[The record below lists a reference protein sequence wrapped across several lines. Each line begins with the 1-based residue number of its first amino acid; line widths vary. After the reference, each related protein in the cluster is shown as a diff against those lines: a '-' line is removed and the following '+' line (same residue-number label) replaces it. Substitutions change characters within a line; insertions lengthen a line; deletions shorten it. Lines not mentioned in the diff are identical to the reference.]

1 MKKYSF
7 LFPIASLCWCLFGCN
22 EDSGFGF
29 PEGDVENVVPQQGD
43 IVSMPMNT
51 EDSAFF
57 SSLLPSLERNKVMRI
72 DSRDELS
79 TWLPDSLLIPDDLDF
94 ERYC

>member
-7 LFPIASLCWCLFGCN
+7 LFLIASLCWCLFGCN

-57 SSLLPSLERNKVMRI
+57 SSLLPSLERNKVM
-72 DSRDELS
+72 
-79 TWLPDSLLIPDDLDF
+79 
-94 ERYC
+94 

>member
-57 SSLLPSLERNKVMRI
+57 LFFASVVGAKQSDAN
-72 DSRDELS
+72 
-79 TWLPDSLLIPDDLDF
+79 
-94 ERYC
+94 

>member
-29 PEGDVENVVPQQGD
+29 PEGDVENPK
-43 IVSMPMNT
+43 I
-51 EDSAFF
+51 
-57 SSLLPSLERNKVMRI
+57 RNYHPI
-72 DSRDELS
+72 HD
-79 TWLPDSLLIPDDLDF
+79 
-94 ERYC
+94 